1 MIEFIY
7 TLGYYGPLIMLL
19 STTSCLWARSEH
31 LIIYLSFF
39 ALNMLINNIAKK
51 YFRESRPNSRLYFND
66 SEKSHSKSTYGM
78 PSGHAQSIAFS
89 ITFLYLATRSYPI
102 QVGSALLALLT
113 MYQRVKFNSHTVQQV
128 AVGCI
133 LGSIIGMISFRML
146 KMLYIIKGP
155 K

>member
-1 MIEFIY
+1 MEIIY

-19 STTSCLWARSEH
+19 STTAYTYTRSEH

-39 ALNMLINNIAKK
+39 ALNMLINNIFKK
-51 YFRESRPNSRLYFND
+51 YYKESRPNNRLYFND
-66 SEKSHSKSTYGM
+66 SEKIHSKSTYGM

-89 ITFLYLATRSYPI
+89 ITFLYLTTRSYPI
-102 QVGSALLALLT
+102 LLGSMLLALLT

-128 AVGCI
+128 VVGCI
-133 LGSIIGMISFRML
+133 FGIVIGIIAFCAL
-146 KMLYIIKGP
+146 KMLYIIKDP